1 MRSGV
6 REPRG
11 DDSLF
16 GTLSPREKPSKHND
30 LYAEPLWQ
38 GGRLPTDR
46 HCAFSPISYA
56 SLRLHDGHGRN
67 GFSHAQRAYV
77 WAALLR
83 QRLPHQVTAFQ
94 PCTRVTLQR
103 AATGDGIRRSGRASE
118 GLHLLWVVRRPI
130 SSRAPNRALINS
142 ERTADTWNMHE
153 RGRV

>member
-6 REPRG
+6 REPRRAY
-11 DDSLF
+11 SLF

-46 HCAFSPISYA
+46 HRAFSPISYA
-56 SLRLHDGHGRN
+56 SLQLHNGHGRN
-67 GFSHAQRAYV
+67 GFSQHAYI
-77 WAALLR
+77 WAAFLR
-83 QRLPHQVTAFQ
+83 QRFPHQVTAFQ
-94 PCTRVTLQR
+94 QCTRVTLQR

-118 GLHLLWVVRRPI
+118 GLHLLSVVRQPI

-153 RGRV
+153 KGRV